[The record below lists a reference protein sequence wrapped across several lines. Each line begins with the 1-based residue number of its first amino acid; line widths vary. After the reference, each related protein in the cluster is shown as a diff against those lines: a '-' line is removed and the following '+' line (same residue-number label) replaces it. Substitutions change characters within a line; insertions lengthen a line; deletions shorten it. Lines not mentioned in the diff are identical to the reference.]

1 MCNVFEKDINLSII
15 IQWKRGLDS
24 MDDIVQTIV
33 PPPVELD
40 EINYNY
46 IFYMIQMC

>member
-1 MCNVFEKDINLSII
+1 
-15 IQWKRGLDS
+15 

-33 PPPVELD
+33 SPPVELD

-46 IFYMIQMC
+46 ILYMTQMR